1 MFVASRVEFGDE
13 CKAAA
18 AVLPHVIG
26 NIETATGCGTIMR
39 SSGVAVQVMVGD
51 PVCQDD
57 VIETAADGRIGIRFI
72 DGTVFN
78 LSHGTRVVL
87 TEFVCDSDGNP
98 HSALFEVTRGT
109 FAFFAGQ
116 LAKTGSLRVDT
127 PVGSIRGRAP
137 GGGFGML
144 SLTALTFTI
153 MSDVQA
159 ADPNA
164 TFLDED
170 NIRYKDLEHG
180 VFELVTKE
188 LIPRHLFVWDPGE
201 TIELS
206 RRGSS
211 ISVNQFANS
220 AVRMDELHA
229 AQQDVL
235 ANFAKGLVPKGASV
249 LILKFE
255 RFWPVFLRS

>member
-57 VIETAADGRIGIRFI
+57 VIETAADGQIGIRFI

-127 PVGSIRGRAP
+127 PVGSIRPGPCRRVRHAVAHSTYFHNYERCP
-137 GGGFGML
+137 GGG
-144 SLTALTFTI
+144 
-153 MSDVQA
+153 
-159 ADPNA
+159 P
-164 TFLDED
+164 E
-170 NIRYKDLEHG
+170 RH
-180 VFELVTKE
+180 
-188 LIPRHLFVWDPGE
+188 IPG
-201 TIELS
+201 
-206 RRGSS
+206 
-211 ISVNQFANS
+211 
-220 AVRMDELHA
+220 
-229 AQQDVL
+229 
-235 ANFAKGLVPKGASV
+235 
-249 LILKFE
+249 
-255 RFWPVFLRS
+255 